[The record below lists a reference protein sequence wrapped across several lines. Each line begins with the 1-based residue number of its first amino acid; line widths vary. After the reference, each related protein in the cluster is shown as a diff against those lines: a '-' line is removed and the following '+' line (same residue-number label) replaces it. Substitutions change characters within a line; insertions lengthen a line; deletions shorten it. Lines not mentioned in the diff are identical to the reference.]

1 MRHKK
6 LLKNQ
11 RTREIM
17 KKLTINKFLLVAA
30 LPLLLQ
36 SCFVAKNY
44 DRPEVQTDSLYR
56 TDNLPQDSV
65 SFASVSYKDV
75 FTDSHLKTYIQRGLD
90 NNLDIRIALQSIAA
104 AQAYVKQGKAGY
116 LPTLNGAASATRTAR
131 TSENGQFG
139 SFFTQPFN
147 QYEASGTVSWEADIW
162 GKIRSS
168 KRASDASYLQT
179 VAAHQAVKTDLV
191 AQIATTYYQLLALDK
206 QISVTEQTIA
216 NRQKSLETIEALKD
230 AGQANQVG
238 VDQTAAQ
245 LYSAQS
251 QLLDLKNSLYQ
262 TENTM
267 SILLGEKP
275 QSYVRSS
282 LDEQSLVNEM
292 TLGVPALL
300 LRNRPDIMQ
309 AEYNLMNNFEL
320 ANVAKSN
327 FYPSIT
333 LSAQGGFQS
342 LELDNWIDSS
352 SIFANLV
359 GGLTQPIFNGR
370 KIRTAYEVAKTQ
382 QEQALLM
389 FKKALLNA
397 GQEVSNALYDY
408 NISVEKEGYV
418 SKQVVAL
425 KRAETNSEE
434 LLNSGYLTY
443 LDLLTAREN
452 ALNAELSLVDNKF
465 SQLSATVE
473 LYRSLGG
480 GWH

>member
-1 MRHKK
+1 MNKIIANK
-6 LLKNQ
+6 L
-11 RTREIM
+11 I
-17 KKLTINKFLLVAA
+17 LVAI

-36 SCFVAKNY
+36 SCFTAKTY
-44 DRPEVQTDSLYR
+44 ERPSVETENLYR
-56 TDNLPQDSV
+56 TDNLPQDSI
-65 SFASVSYKDV
+65 SFASVSYKDL
-75 FTDSHLKTYIQRGLD
+75 FTDTYLRTYIERGLQ
-90 NNLDIRIALQSIAA
+90 NNLDIRIALQNIAA
-104 AQAYVKQGKAGY
+104 AEAYVKQGKAGY
-116 LPTLNGAASATRTAR
+116 LPTLNGAARATRTAR

-147 QYEASGTVSWEADIW
+147 QFETSGTLSWEADIW
-162 GKIRSS
+162 GKIRST

-179 VAAHQAVKTDLV
+179 VAAHRVVKTSLV
-191 AQIATTYYQLLALDK
+191 SQIATTYYQLLALDK
-206 QISVTEQTIA
+206 QISVTEETIET
-216 NRQKSLETIEALKD
+216 RSKSLETITALKE
-230 AGQANQVG
+230 AGQENQVG

-251 QLLDLKNSLYQ
+251 QLLDLKNALYK
-262 TENTM
+262 TENTL
-267 SILLGEKP
+267 SILLSEAP
-275 QSYVRSS
+275 QDYDRGT
-282 LDEQSLVNEM
+282 LDDQKLSANM
-292 TLGVPALL
+292 QLGVPALL

-309 AEYNLMNNFEL
+309 AEYGLVNSFEL
-320 ANVAKSN
+320 TNVARSN

-370 KIRTAYEVAKTQ
+370 KVRTAYEVAKAQ
-382 QEQALLM
+382 QEQSLLS
-389 FKKALLNA
+389 FKQSLLVA
-397 GQEVSNALYDY
+397 GKEVSEALYDY
-408 NISVEKEGYV
+408 NISVEKEAFV

-425 KRAETNSEE
+425 KRAEDNSEE

-452 ALNAELSLVDNKF
+452 SLNAELSLVDNKLD
-465 SQLSATVE
+465 QLSATVE

-480 GWH
+480 GWQ

>member
-1 MRHKK
+1 MNK
-6 LLKNQ
+6 LVS
-11 RTREIM
+11 
-17 KKLTINKFLLVAA
+17 NKIILVAF

-36 SCFVAKNY
+36 SCFTAKTY
-44 DRPEVQTDSLYR
+44 ERPNVETENLYR

-65 SFASVSYKDV
+65 SFASVSYQDL
-75 FTDSHLKTYIQRGLD
+75 FTDSYLKTYIQKGLE

-104 AQAYVKQGKAGY
+104 AEAYVKQGKAGY
-116 LPTLNGAASATRTAR
+116 LPTISGAASATRTAR

-147 QYEASGTVSWEADIW
+147 QYETSGTASWEADIW
-162 GKIRSS
+162 GKIRST

-179 VAAHQAVKTDLV
+179 VAAHKAVKTSLV
-191 AQIATTYYQLLALDK
+191 AQIATTYYQILALDK
-206 QISVTEQTIA
+206 QISVTEETIE
-216 NRQKSLETIEALKD
+216 NRSKSLETISALKE

-251 QLLDLKNSLYQ
+251 QLLDLKNLLYQ
-262 TENTM
+262 AENTL
-267 SILLGEKP
+267 SILLSEEP
-275 QSYVRSS
+275 QIYERSS
-282 LDEQSLVNEM
+282 LDEQSLANEM
-292 TLGVPALL
+292 QLGVPALL

-309 AEYNLMNNFEL
+309 AEYSLVNSFEL
-320 ANVAKSN
+320 TNVARSN

-342 LELDNWIDSS
+342 LDLDNWIDSS

-370 KIRTAYEVAKTQ
+370 KIRTAYEVAQVQ
-382 QEQALLM
+382 QEQSLLS
-389 FKKALLNA
+389 FKKALLSA
-397 GQEVSNALYDY
+397 GKEVSEALYDY
-408 NISVEKEGYV
+408 NISIEKEAYI
-418 SKQVVAL
+418 SKQVSAL
-425 KRAETNSEE
+425 KRAESNSEE

-452 ALNAELSLVDNKF
+452 SLNAELNLVNNKF

-480 GWH
+480 GWQ

>member
-1 MRHKK
+1 MNKIIANK
-6 LLKNQ
+6 L
-11 RTREIM
+11 I
-17 KKLTINKFLLVAA
+17 LVAI

-36 SCFVAKNY
+36 SCFTAKTY
-44 DRPEVQTDSLYR
+44 ERPSVETENLYR
-56 TDNLPQDSV
+56 TDNLPQDSI
-65 SFASVSYKDV
+65 SFASVSYKDL
-75 FTDSHLKTYIQRGLD
+75 FKDTYLRTYIERGLQ
-90 NNLDIRIALQSIAA
+90 NNLDIRIALQNIAA
-104 AQAYVKQGKAGY
+104 AEAYVKQGKAGY

-147 QYEASGTVSWEADIW
+147 QFETSGTLSWEADIW
-162 GKIRSS
+162 GKIRSA

-179 VAAHQAVKTDLV
+179 VAAHRVVKTSLV
-191 AQIATTYYQLLALDK
+191 SQIATTYYQLLALDK
-206 QISVTEQTIA
+206 QISVTEETIET
-216 NRQKSLETIEALKD
+216 RSKSLETITALKE
-230 AGQANQVG
+230 AGQENQVG

-251 QLLDLKNSLYQ
+251 QLLDLKNALYK
-262 TENTM
+262 TENTL
-267 SILLGEKP
+267 SILLSEAP
-275 QSYVRSS
+275 QDYDRGT
-282 LDEQSLVNEM
+282 LDDQKLSTNM
-292 TLGVPALL
+292 QLGVPALL

-309 AEYNLMNNFEL
+309 AEYGLVNSFEL
-320 ANVAKSN
+320 TNVARSN

-370 KIRTAYEVAKTQ
+370 KVRTAYEVAKAQ
-382 QEQALLM
+382 QEQSLLS
-389 FKKALLNA
+389 FKQSLLVA
-397 GQEVSNALYDY
+397 GKEVSEALYDY
-408 NISVEKEGYV
+408 NISVEKEAFV

-425 KRAETNSEE
+425 KRAEDNSEE

-452 ALNAELSLVDNKF
+452 SLNAELSLVDNKLD
-465 SQLSATVE
+465 QLSATVE

-480 GWH
+480 GWQ

>member
-1 MRHKK
+1 MNKIIANK
-6 LLKNQ
+6 L
-11 RTREIM
+11 I
-17 KKLTINKFLLVAA
+17 LVAI

-36 SCFVAKNY
+36 SCFTAKTY
-44 DRPEVQTDSLYR
+44 ERPSVETENLYR
-56 TDNLPQDSV
+56 TDNLPQDSI
-65 SFASVSYKDV
+65 SFASVSYKDL
-75 FTDSHLKTYIQRGLD
+75 FTDTYLRTYIERGLQ
-90 NNLDIRIALQSIAA
+90 NNLDIRIALQNIAA
-104 AQAYVKQGKAGY
+104 AEAYVKQGKAGY

-147 QYEASGTVSWEADIW
+147 QFETSGTLSWEADIW
-162 GKIRSS
+162 GKIRST

-179 VAAHQAVKTDLV
+179 VAAHRVVKTSLV
-191 AQIATTYYQLLALDK
+191 SQIATTYYQLLALDK
-206 QISVTEQTIA
+206 QISVTEETIET
-216 NRQKSLETIEALKD
+216 RSKSLETITALKE
-230 AGQANQVG
+230 AGQENQVG

-251 QLLDLKNSLYQ
+251 QLLDLKNALYK
-262 TENTM
+262 TENTL
-267 SILLGEKP
+267 SILLSEAP
-275 QSYVRSS
+275 QDYDRGT
-282 LDEQSLVNEM
+282 LDDQNLSANM
-292 TLGVPALL
+292 QLGVPALL

-309 AEYNLMNNFEL
+309 AEYGLVNSFEL
-320 ANVAKSN
+320 TNVARSN

-370 KIRTAYEVAKTQ
+370 KVRTAYEVAKAQ
-382 QEQALLM
+382 QEQSLLS
-389 FKKALLNA
+389 FKQSLLVA
-397 GQEVSNALYDY
+397 GKEVSEALYDY
-408 NISVEKEGYV
+408 NISVEKEAFV

-425 KRAETNSEE
+425 KRAEDNSEE

-452 ALNAELSLVDNKF
+452 SLNAELSLVDNKLD
-465 SQLSATVE
+465 QLSATVE

-480 GWH
+480 GWQ

>member
-1 MRHKK
+1 MNK
-6 LLKNQ
+6 LVS
-11 RTREIM
+11 
-17 KKLTINKFLLVAA
+17 NKIILVAF

-36 SCFVAKNY
+36 SCFTAKTY
-44 DRPEVQTDSLYR
+44 ERPNVETENLYR

-65 SFASVSYKDV
+65 SFASVSYQDL
-75 FTDSHLKTYIQRGLD
+75 FTDSYLKTYIQKGLE

-104 AQAYVKQGKAGY
+104 AEAYVKQGKAGY
-116 LPTLNGAASATRTAR
+116 LPTISGAASATRTAR

-147 QYEASGTVSWEADIW
+147 QYETSGTASWEADIW
-162 GKIRSS
+162 GKIRST

-179 VAAHQAVKTDLV
+179 VAAHKAVKTSLV
-191 AQIATTYYQLLALDK
+191 AQIATTYYQILALDK
-206 QISVTEQTIA
+206 QISVTEETIE
-216 NRQKSLETIEALKD
+216 NRSKSLETISALKE

-251 QLLDLKNSLYQ
+251 QLLDLKNLLYQ
-262 TENTM
+262 AENTL
-267 SILLGEKP
+267 SILLSEEP
-275 QSYVRSS
+275 QTYERSS
-282 LDEQSLVNEM
+282 LDEQSLANEM
-292 TLGVPALL
+292 QLGVPALL

-309 AEYNLMNNFEL
+309 AEYNLVNSFEL
-320 ANVAKSN
+320 TNVARSN

-342 LELDNWIDSS
+342 LDLDNWIDSS

-370 KIRTAYEVAKTQ
+370 KIRTAYEVAQVQ
-382 QEQALLM
+382 QEQSLLS
-389 FKKALLNA
+389 FKKALLSA
-397 GQEVSNALYDY
+397 GKEVSEALYDY
-408 NISVEKEGYV
+408 NISIEKEAYI
-418 SKQVVAL
+418 SKQVSAL
-425 KRAETNSEE
+425 KRAESNSEE

-452 ALNAELSLVDNKF
+452 SLNAELNLVNNKF

-480 GWH
+480 GWQ

>member
-1 MRHKK
+1 
-6 LLKNQ
+6 
-11 RTREIM
+11 M
-17 KKLTINKFLLVAA
+17 KKLAINKFLLVAM

-44 DRPEVQTDSLYR
+44 ERPAVETENLYR
-56 TDNLPQDSV
+56 TDQLPQDSV
-65 SFASVSYKDV
+65 SFASISYKDL
-75 FTDSHLKTYIQRGLD
+75 FTDSYLKTYIERGLT
-90 NNLDIRIALQSIAA
+90 NNLDIRIALENISAA
-104 AQAYVKQGKAGY
+104 EAYVKQGKAGY

-139 SFFTQPFN
+139 SIFSQPYN
-147 QYEASGTVSWEADIW
+147 QFEASGTLSWEADIW
-162 GKIRSS
+162 GKIRST

-179 VAAHQAVKTDLV
+179 VAAHQAVKTNLV
-191 AQIATTYYQLLALDK
+191 AQIANTYYTLLALDE
-206 QISVTEQTIA
+206 QISVTEQTIE
-216 NRQKSLETIEALKD
+216 NRTKSLETISALKE

-251 QLLDLKNSLYQ
+251 QLLDLKNSLFK
-262 TENTM
+262 TETAL
-267 SILLGEKP
+267 SILLGERP
-275 QSYVRSS
+275 QSYARGK
-282 LDEQSLVNEM
+282 LNEQTLVNDM
-292 TLGVPALL
+292 KLGVPALL
-300 LRNRPDIMQ
+300 LRNRPDVMQ
-309 AEYNLMNNFEL
+309 AEYGLVNNFEL
-320 ANVAKSN
+320 TNVARSN

-333 LSAQGGFQS
+333 LSAQGGLQS

-352 SIFANLV
+352 SLFANLI

-370 KIRTAYEVAKTQ
+370 KIRTAYEVAQAQ
-382 QEQALLM
+382 QEQALLN
-389 FKKALLNA
+389 FKKTLLTA
-397 GQEVSNALYDY
+397 GKEVSDALYDY
-408 NISVEKEGYV
+408 NTAVEKEAYV
-418 SKQVVAL
+418 TKQVVAL

-452 ALNAELSLVDNKF
+452 SLNAELNLINNKLG
-465 SQLSATVE
+465 QLSSTIA

>member
-1 MRHKK
+1 MNKIISNK
-6 LLKNQ
+6 L
-11 RTREIM
+11 
-17 KKLTINKFLLVAA
+17 LLVAF

-36 SCFVAKNY
+36 SCFTAKTY
-44 DRPEVQTDSLYR
+44 ERPEIETENLYR

-65 SFASVSYKDV
+65 SFASVSYQDL
-75 FTDSHLKTYIQRGLD
+75 FTDSYLNTYIQKGLE

-104 AQAYVKQGKAGY
+104 AEAYVKQGKAGY
-116 LPTLNGAASATRTAR
+116 LPTVNAAASATRTAKN
-131 TSENGQFG
+131 SENGQFG
-139 SFFTQPFN
+139 SLFTQPYN
-147 QYEASGTVSWEADIW
+147 QFETSGTISWEADIW
-162 GKIRSS
+162 GKIRST

-179 VAAHQAVKTDLV
+179 VAAHKAVKTSLV
-191 AQIATTYYQLLALDK
+191 AQIATTYYQILALDK
-206 QISVTEQTIA
+206 QISVTEETIE
-216 NRQKSLETIEALKD
+216 NRSKSLETITALKE

-251 QLLDLKNSLYQ
+251 QLLDLKNLLYQ
-262 TENTM
+262 AENTL
-267 SILLGEKP
+267 SILLSEEP
-275 QSYVRSS
+275 QTYERSS
-282 LDEQSLVNEM
+282 LDEQSLANEM
-292 TLGVPALL
+292 QLGVPALL

-309 AEYNLMNNFEL
+309 AEYSLVNSFEL
-320 ANVAKSN
+320 TNVARSN

-342 LELDNWIDSS
+342 LDLDNWIDSS

-370 KIRTAYEVAKTQ
+370 KIRTAYEVAQAQ
-382 QEQALLM
+382 QEQAVYM
-389 FKKALLNA
+389 FKKTLLNA

-408 NISVEKEGYV
+408 NISLEKEEFIT
-418 SKQVVAL
+418 KQVLAL
-425 KRAETNSEE
+425 KRAESNSEE

-452 ALNAELSLVDNKF
+452 ALNAELSLVDNKL

-480 GWH
+480 GWQ

>member
-1 MRHKK
+1 
-6 LLKNQ
+6 
-11 RTREIM
+11 M
-17 KKLTINKFLLVAA
+17 KKLVMNKFLLVAM

-44 DRPEVQTDSLYR
+44 ERPEVETENLYR

-65 SFASVSYKDV
+65 SFASVSYKDL
-75 FTDSHLKTYIQRGLD
+75 FTDTYLKSYIQKGLE

-104 AQAYVKQGKAGY
+104 AEAYVKQGKAGY
-116 LPTLNGAASATRTAR
+116 LPTLSGAASATRTAR

-162 GKIRSS
+162 GKIRSN
-168 KRASDASYLQT
+168 KRASDAGYLQT
-179 VAAHQAVKTDLV
+179 VAAHKAVKTSLV
-191 AQIATTYYQLLALDK
+191 AQIATTYYQILALDK
-206 QISVTEQTIA
+206 QVAVTEETIE
-216 NRQKSLETIEALKD
+216 NRSKSLETITALKD

-251 QLLDLKNSLYQ
+251 QLLDIKNSLYQ
-262 TENTM
+262 AENTL
-267 SILLGEKP
+267 SILLGEQP
-275 QSYVRSS
+275 QSYERGS
-282 LDEQSLVNEM
+282 LDDQSLANEM
-292 TLGVPALL
+292 KLGVPALL

-309 AEYNLMNNFEL
+309 AEYSLVNSFEMT
-320 ANVAKSN
+320 NVARSS

-352 SIFANLV
+352 SLFANLV

-370 KIRTAYEVAKTQ
+370 KIRTAYEVAQAQ
-382 QEQALLM
+382 QEQSLLS
-389 FKKALLNA
+389 FKKTLLTA
-397 GQEVSNALYDY
+397 GKEVSEALYDY
-408 NISVEKEGYV
+408 NISVEKEAFV
-418 SKQVVAL
+418 TKQVVAL

-452 ALNAELSLVDNKF
+452 SLNAELNLINNKL

>member
-1 MRHKK
+1 
-6 LLKNQ
+6 
-11 RTREIM
+11 M
-17 KKLTINKFLLVAA
+17 KTIITNKFILVAM

-44 DRPEVQTDSLYR
+44 ERPEVETENLYR

-65 SFASVSYKDV
+65 SFASVSYKDL
-75 FTDSHLKTYIQRGLD
+75 FTDSHLKTYIQKGLE

-104 AQAYVKQGKAGY
+104 AEAYVKQGKAGY

-147 QYEASGTVSWEADIW
+147 QYEASGTISWEADIW

-179 VAAHQAVKTDLV
+179 VAAHKAVKTSLV
-191 AQIATTYYQLLALDK
+191 AQIATTYYQILALDK
-206 QISVTEQTIA
+206 QISVTEETIE
-216 NRQKSLETIEALKD
+216 NRSKSLETISALKE

-251 QLLDLKNSLYQ
+251 QLLDLKNTLYQ
-262 TENTM
+262 TENTL
-267 SILLGEKP
+267 SLLLSEQP
-275 QSYVRSS
+275 QSYARGS
-282 LDEQSLVNEM
+282 LDEQSLTNELQ
-292 TLGVPALL
+292 LGVPALL

-309 AEYNLMNNFEL
+309 AEYDLVNSFEL
-320 ANVAKSN
+320 TNVARSN

-333 LSAQGGFQS
+333 LSAQGGLQS
-342 LELDNWIDSS
+342 LEIDNWIDSS

-370 KIRTAYEVAKTQ
+370 KIRTAYEVAQ
-382 QEQALLM
+382 AEQEQSLLS
-389 FKKALLNA
+389 FKKALLTA
-397 GQEVSNALYDY
+397 GTEVSEALYDY
-408 NISVEKEGYV
+408 DISVEKEAYV
-418 SKQVVAL
+418 TKQVVAL

-452 ALNAELSLVDNKF
+452 SLNAELNLVNNKF
-465 SQLSATVE
+465 DQLSAKVE

>member
-1 MRHKK
+1 MNKIIANK
-6 LLKNQ
+6 L
-11 RTREIM
+11 I
-17 KKLTINKFLLVAA
+17 LVAI

-36 SCFVAKNY
+36 SCFTAKTY
-44 DRPEVQTDSLYR
+44 ERPSVETENLYR
-56 TDNLPQDSV
+56 TDNLPQDSI
-65 SFASVSYKDV
+65 SFASVSYKDL
-75 FTDSHLKTYIQRGLD
+75 FTDTYLRTYIERGLQ
-90 NNLDIRIALQSIAA
+90 NNLDIRIALQNIAA
-104 AQAYVKQGKAGY
+104 AEAYSKQGKAGY

-147 QYEASGTVSWEADIW
+147 QFETSGTLSWEADIW
-162 GKIRSS
+162 GKIRST

-179 VAAHQAVKTDLV
+179 VAAHRVVKTSLV
-191 AQIATTYYQLLALDK
+191 SQIATTYYQLLALDK
-206 QISVTEQTIA
+206 QISVTEETIET
-216 NRQKSLETIEALKD
+216 RSKSLETITALKE
-230 AGQANQVG
+230 AGQENQVG

-251 QLLDLKNSLYQ
+251 QLLDLKNALYK
-262 TENTM
+262 TENTL
-267 SILLGEKP
+267 SILLSEAP
-275 QSYVRSS
+275 QNYDRGT
-282 LDEQSLVNEM
+282 LDDQKLSANM
-292 TLGVPALL
+292 QLGVPALL

-309 AEYNLMNNFEL
+309 AEYGLVNSFEL
-320 ANVAKSN
+320 TNVARSN

-370 KIRTAYEVAKTQ
+370 KVRTAYEVAKAQ
-382 QEQALLM
+382 QEQSLLS
-389 FKKALLNA
+389 FKQSLLVA
-397 GQEVSNALYDY
+397 GKEVSEALYDY
-408 NISVEKEGYV
+408 NISVEKEAFV

-425 KRAETNSEE
+425 KRAEDNSEE

-452 ALNAELSLVDNKF
+452 SLNAELSLVDNKLD
-465 SQLSATVE
+465 QLSATVE

-480 GWH
+480 GWQ

>member
-1 MRHKK
+1 MNK
-6 LLKNQ
+6 LVS
-11 RTREIM
+11 
-17 KKLTINKFLLVAA
+17 NKIILVAF

-36 SCFVAKNY
+36 SCFTAKTY
-44 DRPEVQTDSLYR
+44 ERPNVETENLYR

-65 SFASVSYKDV
+65 SFASVSYQDL
-75 FTDSHLKTYIQRGLD
+75 FTDSYLKTYIQKGLE

-104 AQAYVKQGKAGY
+104 AEAYVKQGKAGY
-116 LPTLNGAASATRTAR
+116 LPTISGAASATRTAR

-147 QYEASGTVSWEADIW
+147 QYETSGTASWEADIW
-162 GKIRSS
+162 GKIRST

-179 VAAHQAVKTDLV
+179 VAAHKAVKTSLV
-191 AQIATTYYQLLALDK
+191 AQIATTYYQILALDK
-206 QISVTEQTIA
+206 QISVTEETIE
-216 NRQKSLETIEALKD
+216 NRSKSLETISALKE

-251 QLLDLKNSLYQ
+251 QLLDLKNLLYQ
-262 TENTM
+262 AENTL
-267 SILLGEKP
+267 SILLSEEP
-275 QSYVRSS
+275 QTYERSS
-282 LDEQSLVNEM
+282 LDEQSLANEM
-292 TLGVPALL
+292 QLGVPALL

-309 AEYNLMNNFEL
+309 AEYNLVNSFEL
-320 ANVAKSN
+320 TNVARSN

-342 LELDNWIDSS
+342 LDLDNWIDSS

-370 KIRTAYEVAKTQ
+370 KIRTAYEIAQVQ
-382 QEQALLM
+382 QEQSLLS
-389 FKKALLNA
+389 FKKALLSA
-397 GQEVSNALYDY
+397 GKEVSEALYDY
-408 NISVEKEGYV
+408 NISIEKEAYI
-418 SKQVVAL
+418 SKQVSAL
-425 KRAETNSEE
+425 KRAESNSEE

-452 ALNAELSLVDNKF
+452 SLNAELNLVNNKF

-480 GWH
+480 GWQ

>member
-1 MRHKK
+1 MNKIIANK
-6 LLKNQ
+6 L
-11 RTREIM
+11 I
-17 KKLTINKFLLVAA
+17 LVAI

-36 SCFVAKNY
+36 SCFTAKTY
-44 DRPEVQTDSLYR
+44 ERPSVETENLYR
-56 TDNLPQDSV
+56 TDNLPQDSI
-65 SFASVSYKDV
+65 SFASVSYKDL
-75 FTDSHLKTYIQRGLD
+75 FTDTYLRTYIERGLQ
-90 NNLDIRIALQSIAA
+90 NNLDIRIALQNIAA
-104 AQAYVKQGKAGY
+104 AEAYVKQGKAGY

-147 QYEASGTVSWEADIW
+147 QFETSGTLSWEADIW
-162 GKIRSS
+162 GKIRST

-179 VAAHQAVKTDLV
+179 VAAHRVVKTNLV
-191 AQIATTYYQLLALDK
+191 SQIATTYYQLLALDK
-206 QISVTEQTIA
+206 QISVTEETIET
-216 NRQKSLETIEALKD
+216 RSKSLETITALKE
-230 AGQANQVG
+230 AGQENQVG

-251 QLLDLKNSLYQ
+251 QLLDLKNALYK
-262 TENTM
+262 TENTL
-267 SILLGEKP
+267 SILLSEAP
-275 QSYVRSS
+275 QDYDRGT
-282 LDEQSLVNEM
+282 LDDQKLSANM
-292 TLGVPALL
+292 QLGVPALL

-309 AEYNLMNNFEL
+309 AEYGLVNSFEL
-320 ANVAKSN
+320 TNVARSN

-370 KIRTAYEVAKTQ
+370 KVRTAYEVAKAQ
-382 QEQALLM
+382 QEQSLLS
-389 FKKALLNA
+389 FKQSLLVA
-397 GQEVSNALYDY
+397 GKEVSEALYDY
-408 NISVEKEGYV
+408 NISVEKEAFV

-425 KRAETNSEE
+425 KRAEDNSEE

-452 ALNAELSLVDNKF
+452 SLNAELSLVDNKLD
-465 SQLSATVE
+465 QLSATVE

-480 GWH
+480 GWQ

>member
-1 MRHKK
+1 
-6 LLKNQ
+6 
-11 RTREIM
+11 M
-17 KKLTINKFLLVAA
+17 KKLVMNKFLLVAL

-44 DRPEVQTDSLYR
+44 EQPKVQTENLYR

-65 SFASVSYKDV
+65 SFASVSYKDL
-75 FTDSHLKTYIQRGLD
+75 FTDPYLKTYIQKGLD
-90 NNLDIRIALQSIAA
+90 NNLDIRIALQNIAA
-104 AQAYVKQGKAGY
+104 AEAYVKQGKAGY

-147 QYEASGTVSWEADIW
+147 QYETSGTVSWEADIW
-162 GKIRSS
+162 GKIRST

-179 VAAHQAVKTDLV
+179 VAAHQAVKTSLV
-191 AQIATTYYQLLALDK
+191 AQIATTYYQMLALDE
-206 QISVTEQTIA
+206 QISVTEETIE
-216 NRQKSLETIEALKD
+216 NRVKSLETITALKE
-230 AGQANQVG
+230 AGQTNQVG

-251 QLLDLKNSLYQ
+251 QLLDLKNSLFK
-262 TENTM
+262 TETTL
-267 SILLGEKP
+267 SILLGEQP
-275 QSYVRSS
+275 QTYERGTLADQTITGDMS
-282 LDEQSLVNEM
+282 
-292 TLGVPALL
+292 LGVPALL

-309 AEYNLMNNFEL
+309 AEYSLVNNFEL
-320 ANVAKSN
+320 TNVARSN

-352 SIFANLV
+352 SIFANLI

-370 KIRTAYEVAKTQ
+370 KVRTAYEVAQAQ
-382 QEQALLM
+382 QEQALLT
-389 FKKALLNA
+389 FKKALLTA
-397 GQEVSNALYDY
+397 GKEVSDALYDY
-408 NISVEKEGYV
+408 NTAVEKEAYV
-418 SKQVVAL
+418 TKQVVAL

-452 ALNAELSLVDNKF
+452 WLNAELSLINNKF
-465 SQLSATVE
+465 GQLSATVD

>member
-1 MRHKK
+1 MNK
-6 LLKNQ
+6 LVS
-11 RTREIM
+11 
-17 KKLTINKFLLVAA
+17 NKIILVAF

-36 SCFVAKNY
+36 SCFTAKTY
-44 DRPEVQTDSLYR
+44 ERPNVETENLYR

-65 SFASVSYKDV
+65 SFASVSYQDL
-75 FTDSHLKTYIQRGLD
+75 FTDSYLKTYIQKGLE

-104 AQAYVKQGKAGY
+104 AEAYVKQGKAGY
-116 LPTLNGAASATRTAR
+116 LPTINGAASATRTAR

-147 QYEASGTVSWEADIW
+147 QYETSGTASWEADIW
-162 GKIRSS
+162 GKIRST

-179 VAAHQAVKTDLV
+179 VAAHKAVKTSLV
-191 AQIATTYYQLLALDK
+191 AQIATTYYQILALDK
-206 QISVTEQTIA
+206 QIVVTEETIE
-216 NRQKSLETIEALKD
+216 NRSKSLETISALKE

-262 TENTM
+262 AENTL
-267 SILLGEKP
+267 SILLSEEP
-275 QSYVRSS
+275 QTYERSS
-282 LDEQSLVNEM
+282 LDEQSLANEM
-292 TLGVPALL
+292 QLGVPALL

-309 AEYNLMNNFEL
+309 AEYSLVNSFEL
-320 ANVAKSN
+320 TNVARSN

-342 LELDNWIDSS
+342 LDLDNWIDSS

-370 KIRTAYEVAKTQ
+370 KIRTAYEVAQVQ
-382 QEQALLM
+382 QEQSLLS
-389 FKKALLNA
+389 FKKALLSA
-397 GQEVSNALYDY
+397 GKEVSEALYDY
-408 NISVEKEGYV
+408 NISIEKEV
-418 SKQVVAL
+418 FISKQVSAL
-425 KRAETNSEE
+425 KRAESNSEE

-452 ALNAELSLVDNKF
+452 SLNAELNLVNNKF

-480 GWH
+480 GWQ

>member
-1 MRHKK
+1 MNKIIANK
-6 LLKNQ
+6 L
-11 RTREIM
+11 I
-17 KKLTINKFLLVAA
+17 LVAI

-36 SCFVAKNY
+36 SCFTAKTY
-44 DRPEVQTDSLYR
+44 ERPSVETENLYR
-56 TDNLPQDSV
+56 TDNLPQDSI
-65 SFASVSYKDV
+65 SFASVSYKDL
-75 FTDSHLKTYIQRGLD
+75 FTDTYLRTYIERGLQ
-90 NNLDIRIALQSIAA
+90 NNLDIRIALQNIAA
-104 AQAYVKQGKAGY
+104 AEAYVKQGKAGY

-147 QYEASGTVSWEADIW
+147 QFETSGTLSWEADIW
-162 GKIRSS
+162 GKIRST

-179 VAAHQAVKTDLV
+179 VAAHRVVKTSLV
-191 AQIATTYYQLLALDK
+191 SQIATTYYQLLALDK
-206 QISVTEQTIA
+206 QISVTEETIET
-216 NRQKSLETIEALKD
+216 RSKSLETITALKE
-230 AGQANQVG
+230 AGQENQVG

-251 QLLDLKNSLYQ
+251 QLLDLKNALYK
-262 TENTM
+262 TENTL
-267 SILLGEKP
+267 SILLSEAP
-275 QSYVRSS
+275 QDYDRGT
-282 LDEQSLVNEM
+282 LDDQKLSTNM
-292 TLGVPALL
+292 QLGVPALL

-309 AEYNLMNNFEL
+309 AEYGLVNSFEL
-320 ANVAKSN
+320 TNVARSN

-370 KIRTAYEVAKTQ
+370 KVRTAYEVTKAQ
-382 QEQALLM
+382 QEQSLLS
-389 FKKALLNA
+389 FKQSLLVA
-397 GQEVSNALYDY
+397 GKEVSEALYDY
-408 NISVEKEGYV
+408 NISVEKEAFV

-425 KRAETNSEE
+425 KRAEDNSEE

-452 ALNAELSLVDNKF
+452 SLNAELSLVDNKLD
-465 SQLSATVE
+465 QLSATVE

-480 GWH
+480 GWQ

>member
-1 MRHKK
+1 MNKIIANK
-6 LLKNQ
+6 L
-11 RTREIM
+11 I
-17 KKLTINKFLLVAA
+17 LVAI

-36 SCFVAKNY
+36 SCFTAKTY
-44 DRPEVQTDSLYR
+44 ERPSVETENLYR
-56 TDNLPQDSV
+56 TDNLPQDSI
-65 SFASVSYKDV
+65 SFASVSYKDL
-75 FTDSHLKTYIQRGLD
+75 FTDTYLRTYIERGLQ
-90 NNLDIRIALQSIAA
+90 NNLDIRIALQNIAA
-104 AQAYVKQGKAGY
+104 AEAYVKQGKAGY

-147 QYEASGTVSWEADIW
+147 QFETSGTLSWEADIW
-162 GKIRSS
+162 GKIRST

-179 VAAHQAVKTDLV
+179 VAAHRVVKTSLV
-191 AQIATTYYQLLALDK
+191 SQIATTYYQLLALDK
-206 QISVTEQTIA
+206 QISVTEETIET
-216 NRQKSLETIEALKD
+216 RSKSLETITALKE
-230 AGQANQVG
+230 AGQENQVG

-251 QLLDLKNSLYQ
+251 QLLDLKNALYK
-262 TENTM
+262 TENTL
-267 SILLGEKP
+267 SILLSEAP
-275 QSYVRSS
+275 QDYDRGT
-282 LDEQSLVNEM
+282 LDDQKLSANM
-292 TLGVPALL
+292 QLGVPALL

-309 AEYNLMNNFEL
+309 AEYGLVNSFEL
-320 ANVAKSN
+320 TNVARSN

-370 KIRTAYEVAKTQ
+370 KVRTAYEVAKAQ
-382 QEQALLM
+382 QEQSLLS
-389 FKKALLNA
+389 FKQSLLVA
-397 GQEVSNALYDY
+397 GKEVSEALYDY
-408 NISVEKEGYV
+408 NISVEKEAFV

-425 KRAETNSEE
+425 KRAEDNSEE

-452 ALNAELSLVDNKF
+452 SLNAELSLVDNKLD
-465 SQLSATVE
+465 QLSATVE

-480 GWH
+480 GWQ

>member
-1 MRHKK
+1 MNKIIANK
-6 LLKNQ
+6 L
-11 RTREIM
+11 I
-17 KKLTINKFLLVAA
+17 LVAI

-36 SCFVAKNY
+36 SCFTAKTY
-44 DRPEVQTDSLYR
+44 ERPSVETENLYR
-56 TDNLPQDSV
+56 TDNLPQDSI
-65 SFASVSYKDV
+65 SFASVSYKDL
-75 FTDSHLKTYIQRGLD
+75 FTDTYLRTYIERGLQ
-90 NNLDIRIALQSIAA
+90 NNLDIRIALQNIKAA
-104 AQAYVKQGKAGY
+104 EAYVKQGKAGY

-147 QYEASGTVSWEADIW
+147 QFETSGTLSWEADIW
-162 GKIRSS
+162 GKIRST

-179 VAAHQAVKTDLV
+179 VAAHRVVKTSLV
-191 AQIATTYYQLLALDK
+191 SQIATTYYQLLALDK
-206 QISVTEQTIA
+206 QISVTEETIET
-216 NRQKSLETIEALKD
+216 RSKSLETITALKE
-230 AGQANQVG
+230 AGQENQVG

-251 QLLDLKNSLYQ
+251 QLLDLKNALYK
-262 TENTM
+262 TENTL
-267 SILLGEKP
+267 SILLSEAP
-275 QSYVRSS
+275 QNYDRGT
-282 LDEQSLVNEM
+282 LDDQKLSANM
-292 TLGVPALL
+292 QLGVPALL

-309 AEYNLMNNFEL
+309 AEYGLVNSFEL
-320 ANVAKSN
+320 TNVARSN

-370 KIRTAYEVAKTQ
+370 KVRTAYEVAKAQ
-382 QEQALLM
+382 QEQSLLS
-389 FKKALLNA
+389 FKQSLLVA
-397 GQEVSNALYDY
+397 GKEVSEALYDY
-408 NISVEKEGYV
+408 NISVEKEAFV

-425 KRAETNSEE
+425 KRAEDNSEE

-452 ALNAELSLVDNKF
+452 SLNAELSLVDNKLD
-465 SQLSATVE
+465 QLSATVE

-480 GWH
+480 GWQ